1 MSELLIADVAAPGQR
16 PGLLSPRSFFLVAA
30 LFLLVAGA
38 ALRVYHL
45 GDRSLWYDEAVT
57 ANASRGT
64 FMQVLDKTRHYSAP
78 VVHPYVL
85 YIAEKIGQGPTVARA
100 PSALASILAVLAM
113 LAMVRTRVSPI
124 ASLLS
129 AAILAFSASQIRY
142 AQEVREY
149 SLSVLIAACLVYCFL
164 RWEAVGSR
172 SRHPWLLYGFLFLAP
187 LVQYG
192 LVFFAF
198 AILSTMVLRLLL
210 TRETTFTALHAA
222 IASAFLAAGGLL
234 SFFLTLRYQFQ
245 PGSTPWYLAANY
257 YDPKTMSLLHFLGTN
272 SLGLLT
278 FLIPGRV
285 LDLCLVLAALVF
297 CVVQVITRK
306 SDSAL
311 LLVLTTV
318 SIVMCA
324 SVARV
329 YPYGGIRQC
338 LFLAPVLAL
347 FAGVAFADLL
357 QRLRGKFQ
365 TPAAIVLLAVI
376 AVSLYRGMLSEWPY
390 REFEDTQSILKELT
404 RSLASNDQ
412 VWVNHDAVDAFKF
425 YQRHD
430 DPRFIYGT
438 YHADMREYVPELDK
452 SIDPNSSRIWLVF
465 SHLQQPSDRAEE
477 QLIVDSL
484 RRGWDVHRVAA
495 PTNAELYVAYRR
507 SPA

>member
-16 PGLLSPRSFFLVAA
+16 PGMLSPRSFFLVAA
-30 LFLLVAGA
+30 VFLLATGA

-57 ANASRGT
+57 ANGSRGT
-64 FMQVLDKTRHYSAP
+64 FMHVLEKTRRCSAP
-78 VVHPYVL
+78 VVHPYIL
-85 YIAEKIGQGPTVARA
+85 YIAEKVGKGPTAARA
-100 PSALASILAVLAM
+100 PSAFVSILAILVM
-113 LAMVRTRVSPI
+113 LAMVRTRVGSN
-124 ASLLS
+124 AALFS

-149 SLSVLIAACLVYCFL
+149 SLSVLVAASLVYCFL

-172 SRHPWLLYGFLFLAP
+172 SRHPWLLYGILFLAP

-198 AILSTMVLRLLL
+198 GILGTIVLRLLL
-210 TRETTFTALHAA
+210 TRETSFTAWHAV
-222 IASAFLAAGGLL
+222 IASIFLGVGGLL

-272 SLGLLT
+272 SKGLLI
-278 FLIPGRV
+278 FLIPGRAV
-285 LDLCLVLAALVF
+285 DLCFVFAALAF
-297 CVVQVITRK
+297 CAVQAITRR

-311 LLVLTTV
+311 LLVFTTV
-318 SIVMCA
+318 SITVCA

-347 FAGVAFADLL
+347 FAAVALADLL
-357 QRLRGKFQ
+357 QRLRGSLQ
-365 TPAAIVLLAVI
+365 TPAAIALLAVI
-376 AVSLYRGMLSEWPY
+376 MVSLYRGMLFESPY
-390 REFEDTQSILKELT
+390 KEYEDTQTILKELT
-404 RSLASNDQ
+404 RSIAPNDQ
-412 VWVNHDAVDAFKF
+412 VWVNHDAVDAFQF
-425 YQRHD
+425 YQRQED
-430 DPRFIYGT
+430 RRFIYGI
-438 YHADMREYVPELDK
+438 YHANMKEYVPELDR
-452 SIDPNSSRIWLVF
+452 SIDPNSNRIWLVF

-484 RRGWDVHRVAA
+484 RPGWDVHRVAA

>member
-1 MSELLIADVAAPGQR
+1 MSELLTADVVAPSQR
-16 PGLLSPRSFFLVAA
+16 PGTFSSRSFFLIAA
-30 LFLLVAGA
+30 LFLLATGT

-64 FMQVLDKTRHYSAP
+64 FMQVLEKTRHYSAP
-78 VVHPYVL
+78 VVHPYIL
-85 YIAEKIGQGPTVARA
+85 YIAEKVGKGSTAARA
-100 PSALASILAVLAM
+100 PSAFASILAVLVM
-113 LAMVRTRVSPI
+113 LAMVRTRVSPN
-124 ASLLS
+124 ASLFS

-149 SLSVLIAACLVYCFL
+149 SLSVLVAACLVYCFL

-172 SRHPWLLYGFLFLAP
+172 SRHPWLLYGLLFLAP

-198 AILSTMVLRLLL
+198 GILSTIAMRRLL
-210 TRETTFTALHAA
+210 THETSFSAWHSV
-222 IASAFLAAGGLL
+222 IASMFLATGGLL
-234 SFFLTLRYQFQ
+234 SFFSTLRYQFH

-272 SLGLLT
+272 SKGLLG
-278 FLIPGRV
+278 FLIPGRA
-285 LDLCLVLAALVF
+285 LDLCFVLAALVF
-297 CVVQVITRK
+297 CTVQAITRE
-306 SDSAL
+306 SNSAL
-311 LLVLTTV
+311 LLVFTTV
-318 SIVMCA
+318 SITMCA

-347 FAGVAFADLL
+347 FAGVAFADPLR
-357 QRLRGKFQ
+357 RLRGSLR
-365 TPAAIVLLAVI
+365 TGAAIALLVVI
-376 AVSLYRGMLSEWPY
+376 GVSLYRGMLSEWPY
-390 REFEDTQSILKELT
+390 KEYEDTQSILKELT
-404 RSLASNDQ
+404 RSLAPNDQ
-412 VWVNHDAVDAFKF
+412 VWVNHDAVDALKF
-425 YQRHD
+425 YQRLED
-430 DPRFIYGT
+430 RRFIYGI
-438 YHADMREYVPELDK
+438 YHANMKEYVPELDK

-477 QLIVDSL
+477 RLIVDSL
-484 RRGWDVHRVAA
+484 RPGWDVHRVAA